1 MPSAATANAARS
13 IPTSPSAAGARRTAS
28 GNWRRSARPIS
39 ASPTKNCAG
48 WTNGCATTRPT
59 ASARCAR
66 SRPSWC
72 WKSLSTASAARP
84 VTGRGSPCASRAS
97 IAYGL
102 TNRRPRPTLS
112 TTCCG
117 SCHDQPMVE
126 AFPGTLPPQ
135 THTLPI
141 QERIERGRALRD
153 RTARR
158 HHGVWKPPP
167 GRRDPI
173 EILIEQGESRLP
185 DLLPVRY
192 ARMKPTPFAFLR
204 GAAAVMAADLAATPA
219 SSLTVQAA
227 GDCHCLNFGGF
238 ATPERRLA
246 FDINDFDETA
256 VAPWEWDVKRLA
268 ASFVVATL
276 DVLAKE
282 ARSELAE
289 IAARSYRETMA
300 EVAATPVLDAWY
312 RALNIDDENEAA
324 AIGIGARAVRKVG
337 AARAHPVEIAS
348 IGHRKGTAPHIE
360 DNPDRTV
367 YHPAPADA
375 AAFRAAVDAAMV
387 DYAESLT
394 PERRTLLQRYR
405 LADAAYKV
413 VGVGAVG
420 TLCGVLLMVSG
431 DGEALYLQFKEATR
445 SVLEAYAGAS
455 PYAHHGERVVRG
467 QRLLQAA
474 SDMLLGF
481 ATGPTG
487 RHLYI
492 RQLRDAKIKPQL
504 EIMSPRNF
512 RRYAA
517 TCGEVLARAHARTAD
532 AVVMSAYLGKS
543 AAFDEAIGAFA
554 TAYAKQTERDHEA
567 LLKALKN
574 GLLPSRDEDS

>member
-1 MPSAATANAARS
+1 
-13 IPTSPSAAGARRTAS
+13 
-28 GNWRRSARPIS
+28 
-39 ASPTKNCAG
+39 
-48 WTNGCATTRPT
+48 
-59 ASARCAR
+59 
-66 SRPSWC
+66 
-72 WKSLSTASAARP
+72 
-84 VTGRGSPCASRAS
+84 
-97 IAYGL
+97 
-102 TNRRPRPTLS
+102 
-112 TTCCG
+112 
-117 SCHDQPMVE
+117 MVE
-126 AFPGTLPPQ
+126 AFPGLLPPQ
-135 THTLPI
+135 THTLPV

-153 RTARR
+153 HAARR
-158 HHGVWKPPP
+158 HHGVWKPPSD
-167 GRRDPI
+167 RRDPI

-192 ARMKPTPFAFLR
+192 ARMKPTPFTFLR
-204 GAAAVMAADLAATPA
+204 GAAAVMAADLATTPN

-256 VAPWEWDVKRLA
+256 VAPWEWDIKRLA

-276 DVLAKE
+276 DVMPKD
-282 ARSELAE
+282 ARSELAQ
-289 IAARSYRETMA
+289 IVARSYRATMA
-300 EVAATPVLDAWY
+300 EVAG
-312 RALNIDDENEAA
+312 RA
-324 AIGIGARAVRKVG
+324 GARRLVSRLEPRRREHHGGDGHHAACAPQGRHRACPSGRDRGAQPSQG
-337 AARAHPVEIAS
+337 AAPR
-348 IGHRKGTAPHIE
+348 IE
-360 DNPDRTV
+360 DTPDRTV
-367 YHPAPADA
+367 FHPAPADA
-375 AAFRAAVDAAMV
+375 AAFRAAVDAALV

-487 RHLYI
+487 RHLYV
-492 RQLRDAKIKPQL
+492 RQLRDAKIKPAL

-532 AVVMSAYLGKS
+532 AVVLSAYLGRS
-543 AAFDEAIGAFA
+543 PAFDEAIGAFA

-567 LLKALKN
+567 MLKALKS
-574 GLLPSRDEDS
+574 GQLPSVSGDL

>member
-1 MPSAATANAARS
+1 
-13 IPTSPSAAGARRTAS
+13 
-28 GNWRRSARPIS
+28 
-39 ASPTKNCAG
+39 
-48 WTNGCATTRPT
+48 
-59 ASARCAR
+59 
-66 SRPSWC
+66 
-72 WKSLSTASAARP
+72 
-84 VTGRGSPCASRAS
+84 
-97 IAYGL
+97 
-102 TNRRPRPTLS
+102 
-112 TTCCG
+112 
-117 SCHDQPMVE
+117 MVE
-126 AFPGTLPPQ
+126 AFPGLLPPQ
-135 THTLPI
+135 THTLPV

-153 RTARR
+153 HAARR
-158 HHGVWKPPP
+158 HHGVWKPPSD
-167 GRRDPI
+167 RRDPI

-192 ARMKPTPFAFLR
+192 ARMKPTPFTFLR
-204 GAAAVMAADLAATPA
+204 GAAAVMAADLATTPN

-276 DVLAKE
+276 DVMPKD
-282 ARSELAE
+282 ARTELAQ
-289 IAARSYRETMA
+289 IVARSYRATLA
-300 EVAATPVLDAWY
+300 EVAAEPVLAAWY
-312 RALNIDDENEAA
+312 RALNLDDANTTEET
-324 AIGIGARAVRKVG
+324 GITPRALRK
-337 AARAHPVEIAS
+337 ADTARAHPVEIAALN
-348 IGHRKGTAPHIE
+348 HRKGAAPRIE
-360 DNPDRTV
+360 DTPDRTV
-367 YHPAPADA
+367 FHPAPADA
-375 AAFRAAVDAAMV
+375 AAFRAAVDAALV

-405 LADAAYKV
+405 LADVAYKV

-487 RHLYI
+487 RHLYV
-492 RQLRDAKIKPQL
+492 RQLRDAKIKPAL

-532 AVVMSAYLGKS
+532 AVVLSAYLGRS
-543 AAFDEAIGAFA
+543 TAFDEAIGAFA

-567 LLKALKN
+567 MLKALKS
-574 GLLPSRDEDS
+574 GQLPSVSGDS

>member
-1 MPSAATANAARS
+1 
-13 IPTSPSAAGARRTAS
+13 
-28 GNWRRSARPIS
+28 
-39 ASPTKNCAG
+39 
-48 WTNGCATTRPT
+48 
-59 ASARCAR
+59 
-66 SRPSWC
+66 
-72 WKSLSTASAARP
+72 
-84 VTGRGSPCASRAS
+84 
-97 IAYGL
+97 
-102 TNRRPRPTLS
+102 
-112 TTCCG
+112 
-117 SCHDQPMVE
+117 MVE
-126 AFPGTLPPQ
+126 AFPGLLPPQ
-135 THTLPI
+135 THTLPV

-153 RTARR
+153 HAARR
-158 HHGVWKPPP
+158 HHGVWKPPSD
-167 GRRDPI
+167 RRDPI

-192 ARMKPTPFAFLR
+192 ARMKPTPFTFLR
-204 GAAAVMAADLAATPA
+204 GAAAVMAADLATTPN

-276 DVLAKE
+276 DVMPKD
-282 ARSELAE
+282 ARSELAQ
-289 IAARSYRETMA
+289 IVARSYRTTLA
-300 EVAATPVLDAWY
+300 EVAAEPVLAAWY
-312 RALNIDDENEAA
+312 RALNLDDANTTEET
-324 AIGIGARAVRKVG
+324 GITPRALRK
-337 AARAHPVEIAS
+337 ADTARAHPVEIAALN
-348 IGHRKGTAPHIE
+348 HRKGAAPRIE
-360 DNPDRTV
+360 DTPDRTV
-367 YHPAPADA
+367 FHPAPADA
-375 AAFRAAVDAAMV
+375 PAFRAAVDAALV

-405 LADAAYKV
+405 LADVAYKV

-487 RHLYI
+487 RHLYV
-492 RQLRDAKIKPQL
+492 RQLRDAKIKPAL
-504 EIMSPRNF
+504 ELMSPRNF

-532 AVVMSAYLGKS
+532 AVVLSAYLGRS
-543 AAFDEAIGAFA
+543 TAFDEAIGAFA

-567 LLKALKN
+567 MLKALKS
-574 GLLPSRDEDS
+574 GQLPSVSGDS